1 MTEGQRMPHYLLIY
15 TSPDSGE
22 LRFELESG
30 RSYRMGSKEDND
42 IVLAQRDVSR
52 HHAILRVVEGS
63 FHLTDLSSKNGTFV
77 NGQQITDASLRC
89 GDLIGL
95 SSARLVVV
103 ETTTDG
109 LRPATD
115 PGSSDDDSPGLARED
130 TQQFRSETSVED
142 LVELLE
148 VTAGAVGASA
158 VAAPLTWAVRH
169 FRLDAAVVLFRGP
182 DDRVGMIT
190 SAGDLGPLVSNS
202 DVLARLVLEQRVGAS
217 EGARIQQVNELGERL
232 IVARVGDRGHVLV
245 ARAPHTSPEV
255 TEVRALVA
263 AVEAVLVAGEG
274 ALGAPVTSIAS
285 RAGEVGSDSPLER
298 LWGGSRAMVDVRARL
313 AELAAARV
321 RHVLLRGESGT
332 GKALAAAILHEL
344 SERATGPC
352 FEVRCGRGDGSAEL
366 MARLVGATP
375 AKRGAV
381 GLAQGGTL
389 VVRNAGVLSPPEIDR
404 VQRLASAGPD
414 DRNPTVVWCL
424 RRSGSD
430 RPTDSSKH
438 LEQTMA
444 GAVIDVAP
452 LRERSGDVPIL
463 VSRLIHREA
472 ERPDETAFTA
482 DAYDLMNA
490 YSWPGNVRELE
501 SEILRLLALHP
512 EGGLIGRELLAL
524 RDHPELGGWNEPWAD
539 PSWLSTLDLAE
550 ARDRFERWV
559 ILRALDE
566 CDGNQSRAAERLGL
580 SRAGLF
586 KKMRRLELT

>member
-22 LRFELESG
+22 LRFELEPG

-52 HHAILRVVEGS
+52 HHAILRVLSGS
-63 FHLTDLSSKNGTFV
+63 FHLTDLSSKNGSFV

-115 PGSSDDDSPGLARED
+115 PGSSDDDSPGLNRED
-130 TQQFRSETSVED
+130 TQQFRSDTTVED

-169 FRLDAAVVLFRGP
+169 FRLDAAVVLLRGP

-202 DVLARLVLEQRVGAS
+202 DLLARLVLEQRGGGS
-217 EGARIQQVNELGERL
+217 DGTRIQQVDELGERL
-232 IVARVGDRGHVLV
+232 IVARVGDGGHVLV
-245 ARAPHTSPEV
+245 ARAPHSSPEV

-263 AVEAVLVAGEG
+263 AVEAVLLAGEG
-274 ALGAPVTSIAS
+274 PFGAPVTSIAAG
-285 RAGEVGSDSPLER
+285 AGEAGSDSPLDR
-298 LWGGSRAMVDVRARL
+298 LWGGSRAVVECRARL
-313 AELAAARV
+313 AELAAQRV
-321 RHVLLRGESGT
+321 HQVLVRGESGT
-332 GKALAAAILHEL
+332 GKALAAAILHQL
-344 SERATGPC
+344 SERAAGPC
-352 FEVRCGRGDGSAEL
+352 LEVRCGHGDGSAQV

-375 AKRGAV
+375 AKRGAL

-389 VVRNAGVLSPPEIDR
+389 VVRNAAVLSPPEIDR
-404 VQRLASAGPD
+404 IQRLASAGSD

-424 RRSGSD
+424 RDTDAGRA
-430 RPTDSSKH
+430 TDSSTH
-438 LEQTMA
+438 LERTVD
-444 GAVIDVAP
+444 GAVIELAP

-463 VSRLIHREA
+463 VSRFIHRDA
-472 ERPDETAFTA
+472 ERPDETALTA
-482 DAYDLMNA
+482 DAFDLMNA

-501 SEILRLLALHP
+501 SEVLRLLALHP

-524 RDHPELGGWNEPWAD
+524 REHPAHGGSSEPSPD

-559 ILRALDE
+559 IQRALDQ